1 MTQNEIATLIGKTQQ
16 YVSLI
21 LTGRR
26 RPSWALAKALS
37 KHFGH
42 SPAWWMEAETAR
54 IKRVLRSEPKQAMKK
69 AA

>member
-1 MTQNEIATLIGKTQQ
+1 MTQNEIARQLGKTQQ

-26 RPSWALAKALS
+26 RPSWGLAKRLS
-37 KHFGH
+37 ESFGH
-42 SPAWWMEAETAR
+42 SPAWWMEADPNKIR
-54 IKRVLRSEPKQAMKK
+54 RVLMRGSSQERK